1 MKKSSLTVRFNVIFL
16 LVFLVFACTACGE
29 EDALVM
35 AFADENEVLPNQ
47 GETTGEAHI
56 LDIGNESAAN
66 ETLTAI
72 ATEEHFFVDVC
83 GAVRNPGVYELPP
96 DSRIFEAVAMA
107 GGFTEEACRD
117 YLNQAQKIEDGMQ
130 IRIPT
135 QEEVSSLNLG
145 GEVSKEGGFTGQ
157 DDGRININT
166 ASKEQLCSLPGI
178 GEAKA
183 ESIISYREQNNG
195 FSAMEEIMNVEG
207 IKDGLYAKIKDKI
220 KI

>member
-1 MKKSSLTVRFNVIFL
+1 MKKSSLTVRFNVFFLFAFL
-16 LVFLVFACTACGE
+16 LFACTACGE
-29 EDALVM
+29 EDTLIM
-35 AFADENEVLPNQ
+35 AFADENEVLAGQEKPT
-47 GETTGEAHI
+47 EEEHI
-56 LDIGNESAAN
+56 LDIDNESAAN

-107 GGFTEEACRD
+107 GGFTEEASRD

-130 IRIPT
+130 IKIPT
-135 QEEVSSLNLG
+135 KEEADGLLLKGEDSKAG
-145 GEVSKEGGFTGQ
+145 GLTSQ

-166 ASKEQLCSLPGI
+166 ASKEQLLNLPGI

-183 ESIISYREQNNG
+183 ASIISYREQNKG
-195 FSAMEEIMNVEG
+195 FSAIEEIMNVEG